1 MAGTGRKVWAADEI
15 LAAADLQSY
24 IQDQV
29 VFVFNDAAARTSGI
43 LAPSEG
49 MVSYLKDTNLL
60 YAFDG
65 AAWVEIAPNVGTPG
79 TYTKVTTDSKG
90 RVSSG
95 TTLAESD
102 IPTLSISKTS
112 GLQTALDGKA
122 ATVHTHTVAQVNGG
136 TWTGPVS
143 AGANG
148 VSGAGLSFTSSLGLN
163 DGTNW
168 RVAGNGS
175 MYVGDGIQN
184 PWAYNNTTGASN
196 YRTLWVGDNGVFGYQ
211 PSTIRAK
218 QDVVDTA
225 LTADAVVGMRVV
237 DYRMID
243 DVEANG
249 KKASVRTGLIAEE
262 LLEIPGMEKFVF
274 FDEVDGKQIPA
285 GIHYELLAVA
295 LIPAIQ
301 AQQSVID
308 SLVARV
314 EMLESK

>member
-1 MAGTGRKVWAADEI
+1 MAGTGRKVWVADEV
-15 LAAADLQSY
+15 LAANDLQNY

-29 VFVFNDAAARTSGI
+29 VFVYNDAAARTSGI
-43 LAPSEG
+43 LSPTEG

-60 YAFDG
+60 SQFDG
-65 AAWVEIAPNVGTPG
+65 SSWVEIVPNVGTPG
-79 TYTKVTTDSKG
+79 TYTKVTTDAKG

-95 TTLAESD
+95 TTLSAGD
-102 IPTLSISKTS
+102 IP
-112 GLQTALDGKA
+112 ALDSSKITTGNFA
-122 ATVHTHTVAQVNGG
+122 SSRITGNFPTSQITGYGSG
-136 TWTGPVS
+136 TWTGTVA
-143 AGANG
+143 AGANN
-148 VSGAGLSFTSSLGLN
+148 VSGAAFGFTSSLGLN
-163 DGTNW
+163 DGSVW

-175 MYVGDGIQN
+175 MYIN
-184 PWAYNNTTGASN
+184 NSLEYPWGYNNTTGASN
-196 YRTLWVGDNGVFGYQ
+196 YRTLWVGDNGVIGYQ
-211 PSTIRAK
+211 PSTVRVK
-218 QDVVDTA
+218 QDIVDTA
-225 LTADAVVGMRVV
+225 LTADVVSQMRVV

-243 DVEANG
+243 DVKANG